1 MHEMRIAEDLS
12 AIVLETA
19 RNENLSIVVKVNI
32 SFGQLIQIVPEIFE
46 FAFRE
51 AVRNTIA
58 ENAEVSIEI
67 IKVRMNCVQCSCNF
81 HLDANLF
88 KCCRCGSTD
97 LKIINGKE
105 LFVKSIEGE

>member
-1 MHEMRIAEDLS
+1 MHELRIAEDLS
-12 AIVLETA
+12 SIVLETA
-19 RNENLSIVVKVNI
+19 RNENLTRVEKVNI

-58 ENAEVSIEI
+58 EDAALNIEI
-67 IKVRMNCVQCSCNF
+67 IKVKMNCAECGCNF
-81 HLDANLF
+81 HLNENLF
-88 KCCRCGSTD
+88 RCCNCGSTD
-97 LKIINGKE
+97 IKIINGKE